1 MVMWSR
7 YEQAARRAVA
17 WLGKRLEED
26 GSYGPEND
34 DLACHCKSPLL
45 FATAGRLRD
54 ALRAMDH
61 IERRF
66 LRPDGD
72 FATQETMKSA
82 NPLFTDLP
90 AYPNGWI
97 AMAAHRLGR
106 FGTAARARAHLAG
119 HGTDGGG
126 FRTSPSKNTD
136 ALTTAH
142 LGLMSLQLGDAE
154 RAVAAA
160 RHLAHVLDVQPD
172 LGHGF
177 YSRLDG
183 DGRPVTEAPDGAAR
197 LHFVSATEPDQAY
210 FVIGRPIAFLT
221 LLADATDEAVHLE
234 TACGYLRFALSCT
247 GDLRTCH
254 YSHQVA
260 WGAALLANA
269 TGDGDAARLAADIAG
284 HLADSQAGDGPWLP
298 DEPPYVVYDQTAE
311 VATLLFEIDALL
323 STGRAATSLT
333 G

>member
-26 GSYGPEND
+26 GSYGPDND

-66 LRPDGD
+66 LRPDGE
-72 FATQETMKSA
+72 FATQESA
-82 NPLFTDLP
+82 NPLFADRP
-90 AYPNGWI
+90 AYATGWI

-106 FGTAARARAHLAG
+106 FGTAARARAHLEQ
-119 HGTDGGG
+119 HD
-126 FRTSPSKNTD
+126 TD

-142 LGLMSLQLGDAE
+142 LGLMSLQLGDTE
-154 RAVAAA
+154 RAVAAG
-160 RHLAHVLDVQPD
+160 RRLAHVLAVQPD
-172 LGHGF
+172 LGAGF
-177 YSRLDG
+177 HTRLDG
-183 DGRPVTEAPDGAAR
+183 DGRPVTGTAR
-197 LHFVSATEPDQAY
+197 LDFVSATEPDQAY
-210 FVIGRPIAFLT
+210 FVIGQPIAFLT
-221 LLADATDEAVHLE
+221 QLADATGEVGHLE
-234 TACGYLRFALSCT
+234 AARGYLRFALSCT

-269 TGDGDAARLAADIAG
+269 TGDGDAAGLAADIAG

-323 STGRAATSLT
+323 GTRRPATSPA